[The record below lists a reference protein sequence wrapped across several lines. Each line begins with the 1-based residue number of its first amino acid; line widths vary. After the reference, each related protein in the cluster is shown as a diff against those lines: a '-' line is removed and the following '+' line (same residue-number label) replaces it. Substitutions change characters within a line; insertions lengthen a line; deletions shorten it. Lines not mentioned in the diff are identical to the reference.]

1 MVPNLLNNI
10 INNSKL
16 GIYYRHR
23 VWINI
28 TIVFVFR
35 YYKCNKAQSH
45 FCPGAVKILLNGT
58 IVLVKLHNEHG

>member
-10 INNSKL
+10 INYPKL

-23 VWINI
+23 VCTNI
-28 TIVFVFR
+28 TVIFVFR
-35 YYKCNKAQSH
+35 YYKCNKAQSR

-58 IVLVKLHNEHG
+58 IVLAK